1 MYMPSFVGREGA
13 HIPRQT
19 LSANMQTHSD
29 FDAFRSPDAIL
40 PNTEIAERSSLIQN
54 ARRQTPEVPDLSI
67 QKKSRVQNVN
77 SRLRPKGET
86 RAESRLRPK
95 ARTQTGHR
103 NKIRGMVGP
112 AAAQIIGNATNLAS
126 RLLNTRTTAHR
137 SKGSSSTQEL
147 RQRSAQ
153 THQSEAIDSILNLAI
168 SRGGDLPDSEVQ
180 HMLAHMERRNT
191 FLEQEVQESP
201 PVLEDI
207 LFDELKDSK
216 THHAEHAGK
225 AGLPRID
232 L

>member
-1 MYMPSFVGREGA
+1 MYMPSFVGKEGA
-13 HIPRQT
+13 HIPNHT
-19 LSANMQTHSD
+19 LSADMQTHSD

-40 PNTEIAERSSLIQN
+40 PNTEIEERSSLIQN
-54 ARRQTPEVPDLSI
+54 ARRQTPEVPELPI
-67 QKKSRVQNVN
+67 QKKSRVQNMN
-77 SRLRPKGET
+77 SRLRPKGEI

-95 ARTQTGHR
+95 ARTQTGHK
-103 NKIRGMVGP
+103 NKIRTMVGP
-112 AAAQIIGNATNLAS
+112 AAAQIIGNATTFAS

-137 SKGSSSTQEL
+137 NNGSSSTQEL

-191 FLEQEVQESP
+191 FLEQEVQEPS

-207 LFDELKDSK
+207 SFDELKDSK